1 MLIKNLIPY
10 LKSKNV
16 GQPIHEDVKLHQKKV
31 GTPTMGGIA
40 IVISVLLSSIFGIIL
55 ISSFEKNFEVKKTI
69 VLIITISLII
79 FVLTSLLGFSDDIKK
94 ILRSKNKGLSGVQKI
109 IIQILIAIIFL
120 IFYMTVLDG
129 NTSIIIPFINKS
141 VDFKFF
147 YYIYIV
153 FIFLAV
159 INSVNLTD
167 GMDGLLSS
175 VTIFFS
181 VFFVLMQIV
190 IKNFSANGISTIII
204 FVSLIG
210 SLTGFLIFNKFP
222 AKIFMGDTGS
232 LAIGALLS
240 AILAISKLELYIPI
254 IGFIYLLEAI
264 SVILQVSYF
273 KFTKG
278 KRIFKM
284 APLHHHFELSG
295 LKEKNVAMLFAG
307 ITVFI
312 SILAFI
318 IISIRYN

>member
-1 MLIKNLIPY
+1 VLIKNLIPY